1 MLTDTQDAEQVVD
14 KKINKW
20 NAIIKLALSLP
31 GARVDRDKFLRDQL
45 TSYCDEEKVNE
56 AIADR
61 PANAG
66 IPLEVIDKLADA
78 CIKWQTSKTCAAAF
92 LAGLPGGWA
101 MLAALPV
108 DVAQFYYNA
117 IVLAQKLAYLYGW
130 PSLLEDG
137 EFDEEIS
144 ARITML
150 VGVMFGVGNTTA
162 VVNEVAAEFAKEVL
176 KRLPEKAL
184 TKTAWFP
191 PIRQAAKWIGVR
203 LTKRIFARGV
213 ARFVPVLGGILNGA
227 LALAFMRPMAKRLKN
242 SLRETKFA
250 QPRECPQANQ

>member
-1 MLTDTQDAEQVVD
+1 MLTDTEDNGQVVD
-14 KKINKW
+14 KKTRKW
-20 NAIIKLALSLP
+20 NSVIKLALSLP
-31 GARVDRDKFLRDQL
+31 GARVDREKFLRDQL
-45 TSYCDEEKVNE
+45 TSYCDEKQVND

-92 LAGLPGGWA
+92 LTGLPGGWA
-101 MLAALPV
+101 MLAAIPV

-117 IVLAQKLAYLYGW
+117 IILAQKLAYLYGW
-130 PSLLEDG
+130 PSLLGDE

-150 VGVMFGVGNTTA
+150 VGVMFGVGNATR
-162 VVNEVAAEFAKEVL
+162 VVNEVAQKFAAQVL

-184 TKTAWFP
+184 TRGTVFP
-191 PIRQAAKWIGVR
+191 IIKQIAKWIGVR

-213 ARFVPVLGGILNGA
+213 ARFIPVLGGFVNGA

-250 QPRECPQANQ
+250 QPRE

>member
-1 MLTDTQDAEQVVD
+1 MLTDTEDNGQVAD
-14 KKINKW
+14 KKTRKW
-20 NAIIKLALSLP
+20 NSVIKLALSLP
-31 GARVDRDKFLRDQL
+31 AARVDRDKFLRDQL
-45 TSYCDEEKVNE
+45 TSYCDEKQVND

-150 VGVMFGVGNTTA
+150 VGVMFGVGNATG
-162 VVNEVAAEFAKEVL
+162 VVNEVAQKFAAQVL
-176 KRLPEKAL
+176 KKLPRKVLADKAFYIII
-184 TKTAWFP
+184 KRIA
-191 PIRQAAKWIGVR
+191 RWIGVR
-203 LTKRIFARGV
+203 VTKEIFARGV
-213 ARFVPVLGGILNGA
+213 ARFVPVLGGVLNAG

-250 QPRECPQANQ
+250 QPRECPQAHQ

>member
-20 NAIIKLALSLP
+20 NSVIKLALSLP
-31 GARVDRDKFLRDQL
+31 GARVDREKFLRDQL
-45 TSYCDEEKVNE
+45 TSHCDEEQVNE

-101 MLAALPV
+101 MLASIPV

-117 IVLAQKLAYLYGW
+117 IVLVQKLAYLYGW

-150 VGVMFGVGNTTA
+150 VGVMFGVGNATV
-162 VVNEVAAEFAKEVL
+162 VVNEVAQKFAAQVL
-176 KRLPEKAL
+176 KRLPQKAMAR
-184 TKTAWFP
+184 KGYF
-191 PIRQAAKWIGVR
+191 IMIKQIAKWIGVR

-213 ARFVPVLGGILNGA
+213 ARFVPVLGGVFNGA